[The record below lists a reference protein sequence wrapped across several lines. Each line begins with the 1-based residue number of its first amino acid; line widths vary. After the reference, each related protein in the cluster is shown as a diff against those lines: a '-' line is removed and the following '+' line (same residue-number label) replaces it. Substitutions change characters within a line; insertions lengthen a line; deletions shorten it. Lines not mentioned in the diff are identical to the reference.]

1 MEMHSVTSSAVEAIG
16 WEDDTMMVRYSSG
29 ATYAFHGVSF
39 QEYENVKDSSSIG
52 RALNNLGTR
61 GVAC

>member
-1 MEMHSVTSSAVEAIG
+1 MEMHSVTSTAVEAIG
-16 WEDDTMMVRYSSG
+16 WEDETMYVRYTSG

-39 QEYENVKDSSSIG
+39 QAFEDVKDSSSIG
-52 RALNNLGTR
+52 RALGNIGVR